1 MTVVNIPVWEL
12 VCSIIWAIG
21 VVLFPIIV
29 GICWNEDIEGPDKI
43 AVFFLSIFWP
53 FPVALFA
60 LSVFAWTVCLVA
72 GFIIGLPIKLGKRI
86 RKRFIKAKPKK
97 PGEFDYVCD

>member
-1 MTVVNIPVWEL
+1 MTIVEIPIWEL

-21 VVLFPIIV
+21 VIIFPIIV
-29 GICWNEDIEGPDKI
+29 GIFWEEDIEGPEKI
-43 AVFFLSIFWP
+43 AVFLLAIFWP

-60 LSVFAWTVCLVA
+60 LSVVAWMVCLIS
-72 GFIIGLPIKLGKRI
+72 GFIIGLPIKLGRRI
-86 RKRFIKAKPKK
+86 RKRFIKEKPKK

>member
-1 MTVVNIPVWEL
+1 MTIVEIPIWEL

-29 GICWNEDIEGPDKI
+29 GICWKEDIEGPEKI
-43 AVFFLSIFWP
+43 AVFLLAIFWP

-60 LSVFAWTVCLVA
+60 LAAVAWTVCLIA
-72 GFIIGLPIKLGKRI
+72 GFVVGLPIKLGRKI
-86 RKRFIKAKPKK
+86 RKRFIKEKPEK

>member
-1 MTVVNIPVWEL
+1 MTMVEIPIWEL

-21 VVLFPIIV
+21 VILFPIIV
-29 GICWNEDIEGPDKI
+29 GICWKEDIEGPEKI

-60 LSVFAWTVCLVA
+60 LAVVAWIVCLIV
-72 GFIIGLPIKLGKRI
+72 GFIVDLPIKLGRKI
-86 RKRFIKAKPKK
+86 RKRFIKEKPKK